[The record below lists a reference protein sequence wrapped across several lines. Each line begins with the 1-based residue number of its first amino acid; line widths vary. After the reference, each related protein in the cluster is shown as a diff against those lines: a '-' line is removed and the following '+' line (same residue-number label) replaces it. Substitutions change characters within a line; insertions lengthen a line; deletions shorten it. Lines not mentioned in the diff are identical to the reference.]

1 MSSNLLL
8 VLGDARDE
16 CLGLPLSQ
24 FPDLQ
29 IETVHPNCT
38 KPDTIT
44 LLRQSLEEILSRRSE
59 TKRVAFYHF
68 TVGGDRDKY
77 SDAELKVADQMDI
90 AVADTFRSYGFEVM
104 GIEAKDG
111 ECSLKFVQEI
121 RKVLAS

>member
-1 MSSNLLL
+1 MSNTLI
-8 VLGDARDE
+8 VLGDAQDE
-16 CLGLPLSQ
+16 CLVLPLSV
-24 FPDLQ
+24 FPHLQ

-38 KPDTIT
+38 QNDTIAR
-44 LLRQSLEEILSRRSE
+44 LKQSLEEILSRRSE

-77 SDAELKVADQMDI
+77 SEAELKVADAMDV

-121 RKVLAS
+121 NKVLAS